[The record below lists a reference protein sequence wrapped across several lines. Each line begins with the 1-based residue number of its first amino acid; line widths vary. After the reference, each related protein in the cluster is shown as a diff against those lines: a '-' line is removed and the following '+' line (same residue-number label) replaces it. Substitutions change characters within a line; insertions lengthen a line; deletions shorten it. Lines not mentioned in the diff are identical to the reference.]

1 MKTVLSI
8 LVAFILAANST
19 LAAQN
24 NDIAPG
30 DNLIV
35 EGVPKIPSSLVAS
48 ASRYTNFRYA
58 GLASWHPTKREM
70 LISTEF
76 GETPQIH
83 SLKFPGGARTQLTFF
98 SDYISGGIYQPKKG
112 ECFIFSKDTNGD
124 EFNQIYRYDIAKG
137 NTTLLTDGKSRN
149 ESPVW
154 SNSGERLMY
163 GSTRRNGTDMDLYVV
178 NPSDPKSDRML
189 AQLEGGFWI
198 PYDWSL
204 DQEEKPIT
212 ACAQRATHIG
222 TALRA
227 R

>member
-1 MKTVLSI
+1 MKLFLRVLAI
-8 LVAFILAANST
+8 LIFAVHLIH
-19 LAAQN
+19 AAQS
-24 NDIAPG
+24 DEIAPG
-30 DNLIV
+30 DNLVV
-35 EGVPKIPSSLVAS
+35 EGIPKIPASLAES

-98 SDYISGGIYQPKKG
+98 SDYVSGGIYQPKKG
-112 ECFIFSKDTNGD
+112 DCFIYSKDTNGD
-124 EFNQIYRYDIAKG
+124 EFNQIYRYDIATG
-137 NTTLLTDGKSRN
+137 NSTLLTDGKSRN

-178 NPSDPKSDRML
+178 NP
-189 AQLEGGFWI
+189 I
-198 PYDWSL
+198 
-204 DQEEKPIT
+204 
-212 ACAQRATHIG
+212 
-222 TALRA
+222 
-227 R
+227 